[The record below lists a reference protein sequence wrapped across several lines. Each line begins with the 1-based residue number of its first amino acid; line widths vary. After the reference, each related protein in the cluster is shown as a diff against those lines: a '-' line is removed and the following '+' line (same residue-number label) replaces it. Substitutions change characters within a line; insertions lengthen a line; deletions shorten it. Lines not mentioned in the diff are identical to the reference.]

1 MPIVDVGGCRIRYE
15 TWGEGPPVTLLHGF
29 TSFIEQNWV
38 DRGWVE
44 LLTAAGHH
52 VIGVDLRGHG
62 RSSKPYRPE
71 DYETALLA
79 SDVVR
84 VFDELGVARSDVFGF
99 SMGAGVAL
107 RLAMETPARIR
118 RLVVCGIGDAAVR
131 GLHDPRE
138 VEEITEALV
147 AADPDL
153 VTSPL
158 GQRIR
163 AAAERGDSDLAALAA
178 MTQRGGWPGD
188 LIDPSPVHLP
198 VLLGVSGVDEYMR
211 GTQRLLELLPQ
222 AEVVTV
228 PGAAHTM
235 ILCDGSFR
243 HAVLRFLTQA

>member
-84 VFDELGVARSDVFGF
+84 VFDELGVARSDVF
-99 SMGAGVAL
+99 
-107 RLAMETPARIR
+107 RLLDGSR
-118 RLVVCGIGDAAVR
+118 RGSPTGDPTAAS
-131 GLHDPRE
+131 
-138 VEEITEALV
+138 EAL
-147 AADPDL
+147 
-153 VTSPL
+153 
-158 GQRIR
+158 
-163 AAAERGDSDLAALAA
+163 
-178 MTQRGGWPGD
+178 
-188 LIDPSPVHLP
+188 PS
-198 VLLGVSGVDEYMR
+198 
-211 GTQRLLELLPQ
+211 
-222 AEVVTV
+222 
-228 PGAAHTM
+228 
-235 ILCDGSFR
+235 GS
-243 HAVLRFLTQA
+243 